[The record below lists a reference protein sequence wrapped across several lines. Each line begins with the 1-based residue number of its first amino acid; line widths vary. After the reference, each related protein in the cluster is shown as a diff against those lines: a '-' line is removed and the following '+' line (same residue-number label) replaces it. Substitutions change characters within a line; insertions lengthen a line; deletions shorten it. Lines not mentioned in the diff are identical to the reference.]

1 MDSTLFYLAKPTYGG
16 WVTFT
21 AHLHKKTVSP
31 IYKISKRTE
40 KNKRNFGYDALYQ
53 NVSLEDAIQLPNP
66 LITAVDKHY
75 WDNLSHFP
83 SNTCIVIHDPTECQ
97 PNKKKPN
104 PLVQPGEHG
113 KPLLHTFRVI
123 VIRKSVQQYLKQV
136 HKIDAEYKPHPFY
149 IPQSE
154 NSQSVGMGYPFVSIA
169 RIDFD
174 KHTDILLQ
182 ANQQLMDAGKPP
194 IYLFG
199 SENRLYVYHK
209 LNHLKFHDY
218 WKGKFPKTIEPSLDG
233 CLILKDAKYMIDMSI
248 IKQDGG
254 GTQYSF
260 LEAIHGNCV
269 LILHTEWVSNPQSV
283 FTHNVNCLA
292 VSDSNELAKI
302 LIKGIDEKLYDTILK
317 NSQKLLSQH
326 SEVQW

>member
-21 AHLHKKTVSP
+21 AHLHKLTKSP
-31 IYKISKRTE
+31 IYKVSKRTE
-40 KNKRNFGYDALYQ
+40 KSKRQFGYKSCYQ
-53 NVSLEDAIQLPNP
+53 NVSIEDALLLPNP

-75 WDNLSHFP
+75 WDKLSQFP
-83 SNTCIVIHDPTECQ
+83 PDTRIVIHDPTECQ
-97 PNKKKPN
+97 PNKKTPN
-104 PLVQPGEHG
+104 PLVQSGEHG
-113 KPLLHTFRVI
+113 KPLLQIFSVI

-136 HKIDAEYKPHPFY
+136 HKIDSTYIPHPFY
-149 IPQSE
+149 IETDDST
-154 NSQSVGMGYPFVSIA
+154 NSVGMGYPFVSIA

-182 ANQQLMDAGKPP
+182 ANQKLVDSGKPP

-209 LNHLKFHDY
+209 LNKLNFHDY
-218 WKGKFPKTIEPSLDG
+218 WKGKFPKTLYPSKDG
-233 CLILKDAKYMIDMSI
+233 CMILKDAKYMIDMSI

-269 LILHTEWVSNPQSV
+269 LILHTDWVSNPASV
-283 FTHNVNCLA
+283 FTPNVNCLA
-292 VSDSNELAKI
+292 VSNADQLAQLLIDDIEDEL
-302 LIKGIDEKLYDTILK
+302 YHTILK
-317 NSQKLLSQH
+317 NSQTLLSYH
-326 SEVQW
+326 SKVQW